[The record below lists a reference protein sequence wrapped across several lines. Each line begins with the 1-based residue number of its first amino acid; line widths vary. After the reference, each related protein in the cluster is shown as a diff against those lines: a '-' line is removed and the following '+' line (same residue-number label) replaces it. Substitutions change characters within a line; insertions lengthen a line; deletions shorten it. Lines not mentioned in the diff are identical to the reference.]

1 MTNPFFKNTGPYE
14 INDLL
19 KLTSIKN
26 QSISNEKINDIK
38 DLGSSKKGDITFLHS
53 KKYGEHAKSTNAF
66 VDLACSP
73 YFFECKKVMSPFFD
87 EPKSFIS
94 FIFSFEIDWFFID
107 VNFSKSLIS

>member
-38 DLGSSKKGDITFLHS
+38 DLGSSKKGDILF
-53 KKYGEHAKSTNAF
+53 YIQKSMVNMPNLQMHHF
-66 VDLACSP
+66 V
-73 YFFECKKVMSPFFD
+73 
-87 EPKSFIS
+87 
-94 FIFSFEIDWFFID
+94 
-107 VNFSKSLIS
+107 